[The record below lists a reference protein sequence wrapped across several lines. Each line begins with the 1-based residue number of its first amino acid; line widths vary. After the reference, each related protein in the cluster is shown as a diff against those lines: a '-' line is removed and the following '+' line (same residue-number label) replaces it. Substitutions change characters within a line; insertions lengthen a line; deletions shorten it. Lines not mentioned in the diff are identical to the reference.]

1 MVDLGRGGQASKGS
15 FAMAQVVW
23 IKKANKKRIAFL
35 AYGEKE
41 FGVKAALKMNN
52 RIMDY
57 VRRLADNPGMG
68 AVEPLLQGRKKP
80 YRSLVVH
87 KLIKLVYYVDES
99 RQTVFIAD
107 LWDTRREPARLARP
121 LG

>member
-1 MVDLGRGGQASKGS
+1 MEREVRYCTYTFGAHVALNFIESINKQVLLLSSYPFMGR
-15 FAMAQVVW
+15 
-23 IKKANKKRIAFL
+23 
-35 AYGEKE
+35 
-41 FGVKAALKMNN
+41 
-52 RIMDY
+52 
-57 VRRLADNPGMG
+57 
-68 AVEPLLQGRKKP
+68 VEPLLTHKKRHE

-87 KLIKLVYYVDES
+87 KHFKLVYYVDES

>member
-1 MVDLGRGGQASKGS
+1 MMEVRLL
-15 FAMAQVVW
+15 
-23 IKKANKKRIAFL
+23 KAADRQIDRVY
-35 AYGEKE
+35 AYGELR
-41 FGVKAALKMNN
+41 FGTRAAEELHA
-52 RIMDY
+52 RIVDHL
-57 VRRLADNPGMG
+57 RLLAAQPYIGV
-68 AVEPLLQGRKKP
+68 VEPSLKSRRYV

-87 KLIKLVYYVDES
+87 KHFKLVYYVDES